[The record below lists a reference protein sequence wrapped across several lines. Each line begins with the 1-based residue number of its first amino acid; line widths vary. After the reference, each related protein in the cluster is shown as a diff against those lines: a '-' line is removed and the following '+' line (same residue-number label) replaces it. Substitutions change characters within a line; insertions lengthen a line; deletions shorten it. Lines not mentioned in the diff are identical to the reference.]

1 MEHLILCGGRAL
13 QTLFTPHSHGGG
25 GHYFCPHLH
34 MTKLRLR
41 EVK

>member
-25 GHYFCPHLH
+25 HYFCPHLH